1 MSKRKTWAR
10 ASAIAVAR
18 WIGSLYA
25 LGFTF
30 LFGDENP
37 PRAAQIDAAC
47 GVARYL
53 ISASDAGVSLNMT
66 TMSPPPITAGLD
78 PLIDGNANWLKPVI
92 GFSGFF
98 EATTPGTKSTSSTIA
113 AFGFCAKSLLTE
125 VGKSVCSAPDVP
137 PAMLPES
144 PRTCA
149 IALSAAF
156 TDTSVHLSVCEDSLS
171 YLAGP
176 AVR

>member
-1 MSKRKTWAR
+1 MFFGLCRKSWKIFHSPCPVVLPNAAGCRSDMSNRNSWAR

-92 GFSGFF
+92 
-98 EATTPGTKSTSSTIA
+98 
-113 AFGFCAKSLLTE
+113 
-125 VGKSVCSAPDVP
+125 
-137 PAMLPES
+137 
-144 PRTCA
+144 
-149 IALSAAF
+149 
-156 TDTSVHLSVCEDSLS
+156 
-171 YLAGP
+171 
-176 AVR
+176 